1 MAGDSNSGSLRAPR
15 SGLSTA
21 LLAVFFLAAFVIFVV
36 LGIWQVER
44 RAWKLALI
52 ERVEQRVH
60 APATPAPG
68 PDAWLSVD
76 AAADEY
82 RHVSLAGEY
91 QHDKETLV
99 QAVTEKGSGFWVL
112 TPLRLAD
119 DTSVLV
125 NRGFVPTEN
134 RALAA
139 HGGPVPQGLVSVTG
153 LLRLSEPGG
162 GFLRSNDAA
171 GDRWFSRDVAAI
183 AAARGLARTAPYF
196 VDADAGA
203 WVLPEAPIGGLTVI
217 SFHNSHLVYA
227 LTWFGMALLTLVG
240 AGIWIREE
248 RRFRRL
254 LRHHHDQLP
263 SRPMP

>member
-1 MAGDSNSGSLRAPR
+1 MAIETNSRSARAPR
-15 SGLSTA
+15 SGLTTA
-21 LLAVFFLAAFVIFVV
+21 SLAVFFLAAFVVFVL
-36 LGIWQVER
+36 LGNWQVQR

-68 PDAWLSVD
+68 PDSWSSVN

-82 RHVSLAGEY
+82 RHVSLAGEFL
-91 QHDKETLV
+91 HDKETLV
-99 QAVTEKGSGFWVL
+99 QAVTEKGSGFWVM

-119 DTSVLV
+119 GSSVLV

-134 RALAA
+134 RLLTA
-139 HGGPVPQGLVSVTG
+139 HGGAAPQGLVSVTG
-153 LLRLSEPGG
+153 LLRLTEPGG

-171 GDRWFSRDVAAI
+171 GDRWFSRDVQAI
-183 AAARGLARTAPYF
+183 AAARGESRMAPYF
-196 VDADAGA
+196 IDADAGA
-203 WVLPEAPIGGLTVI
+203 WAAPTAPIGGLTVV

-240 AGIWIREE
+240 AGIWWHEE
-248 RRFRRL
+248 KRARRKR
-254 LRHHHDQLP
+254 
-263 SRPMP
+263 